1 MVLEEEQNC
10 NETKQ
15 QKNYGCTHPKS
26 DTNLQIKKTSAAK
39 LNFLITCT
47 CCSCQ
52 TYVEDLDLDD
62 SLLLT
67 MQCFCPLT

>member
-1 MVLEEEQNC
+1 MKELWLHM
-10 NETKQ
+10 
-15 QKNYGCTHPKS
+15 THPKS
-26 DTNLQIKKTSAAK
+26 DTNLQIKKSSAAK

-52 TYVEDLDLDD
+52 TYVEDLGLDNS

>member
-1 MVLEEEQNC
+1 M
-10 NETKQ
+10 
-15 QKNYGCTHPKS
+15 THPKS
-26 DTNLQIKKTSAAK
+26 DTNVQIKKTSAAK

-62 SLLLT
+62 SSLLLT